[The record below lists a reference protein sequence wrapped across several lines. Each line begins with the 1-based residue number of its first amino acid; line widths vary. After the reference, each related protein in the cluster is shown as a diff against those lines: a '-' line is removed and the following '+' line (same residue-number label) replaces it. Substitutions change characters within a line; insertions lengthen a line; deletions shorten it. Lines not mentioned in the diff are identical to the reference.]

1 VRGTYK
7 DLLNSV
13 LVGIGRKTGIRRPSE
28 MQVDQI
34 EIRSFQ
40 TGDEAQVVDLWKS
53 CGLTVPYNDPR
64 RDIQRKLRVQGDMFL
79 VGVMDGIVI
88 ATAMVGYD
96 GHRGWVNY
104 LAVAPEHQ
112 RKGIARRLMEEA
124 EIRLVAMGCPK
135 INLQVRT
142 SNTGVIKFYEK
153 IGFKMDD
160 VVSMGKRLIED
171 I

>member
-1 VRGTYK
+1 MQADK
-7 DLLNSV
+7 LE
-13 LVGIGRKTGIRRPSE
+13 IRAYQPGDE
-28 MQVDQI
+28 MQVI
-34 EIRSFQ
+34 E
-40 TGDEAQVVDLWKS
+40 LWHR
-53 CGLTVPYNDPR
+53 CGLTVPYNNPK
-64 RDIQRKLRVQGDMFL
+64 RDIQRKLRVQSDMFL
-79 VGVMDGIVI
+79 VGVIDEIVI

-112 RKGIARRLMEEA
+112 RKGIASRLMEEA
-124 EIRLVAMGCPK
+124 EIRLLSMGCPK

-153 IGFKMDD
+153 IGYKLDD

>member
-1 VRGTYK
+1 MQADK
-7 DLLNSV
+7 LE
-13 LVGIGRKTGIRRPSE
+13 IRAYQPGDE
-28 MQVDQI
+28 MQVI
-34 EIRSFQ
+34 E
-40 TGDEAQVVDLWKS
+40 LWHR
-53 CGLTVPYNDPR
+53 CGLTVPYNNPK
-64 RDIQRKLRVQGDMFL
+64 RDIQRKLRVQSDMFL
-79 VGVMDGIVI
+79 VGVIDEIVI

-112 RKGIARRLMEEA
+112 RKGIASRLMEEA
-124 EIRLVAMGCPK
+124 EIRLLSMGCPK

-153 IGFKMDD
+153 IGYKLDD
-160 VVSMGKRLIED
+160 VVSMGKRLIKD

>member
-1 VRGTYK
+1 
-7 DLLNSV
+7 
-13 LVGIGRKTGIRRPSE
+13 
-28 MQVDQI
+28 MQADKL
-34 EIRSFQ
+34 EIRAYQ
-40 TGDEAQVVDLWKS
+40 PGDETQVIELWHR
-53 CGLTVPYNDPR
+53 CGLTVPYNNPK
-64 RDIQRKLRVQGDMFL
+64 RDIQRKLRVQSDMFL
-79 VGVMDGIVI
+79 VGVIDEIVI

-112 RKGIARRLMEEA
+112 RKGIASRLMEEA
-124 EIRLVAMGCPK
+124 EIRLLSMGCPK

-153 IGFKMDD
+153 IGYKLDD